1 MNNAT
6 LVTIDNLEN
15 IINNNK
21 TARKAEL
28 PKANHIIDVI
38 SAEYSSWFKQLD
50 VIPTIVGLKNFF
62 ENIQTNELIK
72 LKNKYDND
80 TINAIDIFSKSLL
93 KKILKNPITSLKS
106 ERSDESSKLKI
117 IEALKSIYP
126 I

>member
-1 MNNAT
+1 MCLSLT
-6 LVTIDNLEN
+6 
-15 IINNNK
+15 
-21 TARKAEL
+21 
-28 PKANHIIDVI
+28 
-38 SAEYSSWFKQLD
+38 
-50 VIPTIVGLKNFF
+50 IPTIVGLKNFF

-106 ERSDESSKLKI
+106 EGSDESSKLKI